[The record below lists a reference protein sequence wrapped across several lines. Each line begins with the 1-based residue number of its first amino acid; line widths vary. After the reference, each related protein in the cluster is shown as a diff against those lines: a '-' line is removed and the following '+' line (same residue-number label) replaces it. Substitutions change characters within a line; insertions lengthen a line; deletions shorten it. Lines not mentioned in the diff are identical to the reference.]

1 MCSKAPNL
9 ALFAV
14 RGLGATA
21 EAAGSGSVG
30 LWPWAGGGWRVGG
43 FMGASGGPGGW
54 WHMPVGTGQPPC
66 APVPRCQRLWPR
78 AGPGL
83 GAVRAGE
90 GAGGSSAGHRG
101 IGCLFYCPIKTR
113 FLQQKSPWGLSCQR
127 GFLRTPQRSVVI
139 LRAHRNNLLCRASLL
154 SLLEN
159 LLPQQP
165 LLLKAEKSIR
175 TYLDHNF
182 QGGLM

>member
-1 MCSKAPNL
+1 MVSWGP
-9 ALFAV
+9 AV
-14 RGLGATA
+14 AQG
-21 EAAGSGSVG
+21 
-30 LWPWAGGGWRVGG
+30 VGG
-43 FMGASGGPGGW
+43 TCLWVQDNP
-54 WHMPVGTGQPPC
+54 
-66 APVPRCQRLWPR
+66 PVPLWPR